1 MARWISIFPLHGT
14 GRFVVLTD
22 VSQELFVQIR
32 NGSEYPSGDDV
43 ALDLAEPQ
51 LNLIQPRRVGR
62 SEVQVNLGM
71 HRQEVRDRPALVS
84 REVVGDHMDLFA
96 AGLIDHNVCEERG
109 ELRRGVPRS
118 GFTEHLASLGV
129 EGGDRKSTCLNS
141 SHDQISYAVFCLKK
155 KKKIKEPNSNKKKK
169 KKTKYNE
176 KNKQ

>member
-22 VSQELFVQIR
+22 VSQELSVQIR
-32 NGSEYPSGDDV
+32 NGSEYASGDDV
-43 ALDLAEPQ
+43 ALDFAEPQ
-51 LNLIQPRRVGR
+51 RDLIQPRRVGR
-62 SEVQVNLGM
+62 SEVQMNLGM
-71 HRQEVRDRPALVS
+71 HCQEVRDRPALVS

-129 EGGDRKSTCLNS
+129 EGGVRASDKALTSPTRNRGKALLELPIFQTQTSADFPH
-141 SHDQISYAVFCLKK
+141 SHG
-155 KKKIKEPNSNKKKK
+155 
-169 KKTKYNE
+169 
-176 KNKQ
+176 